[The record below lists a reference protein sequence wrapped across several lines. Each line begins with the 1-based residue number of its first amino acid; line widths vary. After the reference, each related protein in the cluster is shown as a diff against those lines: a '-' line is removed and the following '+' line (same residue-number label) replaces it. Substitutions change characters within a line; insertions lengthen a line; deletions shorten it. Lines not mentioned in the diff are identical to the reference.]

1 MAAIDQKLIDRINVL
16 AKKKKEGT
24 ITPEELKEQDKLRKE
39 YIKLFREGFKS
50 QLKAIKVVDE
60 KGNDITPLKL
70 KQEKLVL
77 NVVLDG
83 IVLEENLKILGKD
96 MDWLEK
102 QTKKQGIK
110 NIEKIF
116 LATCDQDDNLSV
128 YMKVNNNNA
137 DDMF

>member
-24 ITPEELKEQDKLRKE
+24 IPPEELKEQDKLRKE

-70 KQEKLVL
+70 KQEKLKKL
-77 NVVLDG
+77 RNSSRRYLIFIENVY
-83 IVLEENLKILGKD
+83 N
-96 MDWLEK
+96 M
-102 QTKKQGIK
+102 
-110 NIEKIF
+110 
-116 LATCDQDDNLSV
+116 S
-128 YMKVNNNNA
+128 
-137 DDMF
+137 

>member
-60 KGNDITPLKL
+60 KGNDITPLKI
-70 KQEKLVL
+70 KQEKL
-77 NVVLDG
+77 
-83 IVLEENLKILGKD
+83 
-96 MDWLEK
+96 
-102 QTKKQGIK
+102 K
-110 NIEKIF
+110 N
-116 LATCDQDDNLSV
+116 
-128 YMKVNNNNA
+128 
-137 DDMF
+137 

>member
-39 YIKLFREGFKS
+39 YIKLFKS

-70 KQEKLVL
+70 KQEKL
-77 NVVLDG
+77 
-83 IVLEENLKILGKD
+83 
-96 MDWLEK
+96 
-102 QTKKQGIK
+102 K
-110 NIEKIF
+110 N
-116 LATCDQDDNLSV
+116 
-128 YMKVNNNNA
+128 
-137 DDMF
+137 